1 MDHKDNLLGILKTL
15 YKWKKAIIFTCLLAG
30 IGRPI
35 IVLLLPVYFKASTT
49 FIVASPD
56 QAKPEILFSQGNL
69 EPELFGNTNDID
81 RVLTIAE
88 SNELIDFLIDSFQ
101 LYQHYDID
109 PDGAKAAYYVKQ
121 VFFDMYDIKKT
132 KRDALRLEMED
143 KDPERAAGM
152 ARSAREKIGEITQR
166 ILKQSQKKTIDA
178 FEHDIKAKEKYL
190 KIIGDSLAALRD
202 TFGIYNQDAQ
212 TEEITAQLGKAES
225 DLTFNRAKLDL
236 LQTKGGAKR
245 DTIRNVQARVAGLE
259 EEVKY
264 LKTKLRRF
272 NAGMVPVSI
281 VERQYF
287 EANVSLGAVQEKLK
301 QYETAYQ
308 SPISTLLIIEDAD
321 VPIIKSRPKRT
332 ITVLACTMIAFI
344 FSVIGVLL
352 FDAYKEINWREI
364 FTEQ

>member
-15 YKWKKAIIFTCLLAG
+15 YKWKKAIIVTCLLAG
-30 IGRPI
+30 IGSSI

-109 PDGAKAAYYVKQ
+109 PDGPKAAYYVKQ
-121 VFFDMYDIKKT
+121 VFFDLYDIKKT
-132 KRDALRLEMED
+132 KRDALQLNMED
-143 KDPERAAGM
+143 RDPERAASM
-152 ARSAREKIGEITQR
+152 AKAAREKIGQITQR

-178 FEHDIKAKEKYL
+178 YQNDIRSKEKYL
-190 KIIGDSLAALRD
+190 KVMGDSLATLRD
-202 TFGIYNQDAQ
+202 SFGIYNQDAQ

-225 DLTFNRAKLDL
+225 KLTFNKAKLEL
-236 LQTKGGAKR
+236 LQTKRNAR
-245 DTIRNVQARVAGLE
+245 PDTLRNVQARVAGLE
-259 EEVKY
+259 EEVVF
-264 LKTKLRRF
+264 LKSKLKRF

-287 EANVSLGAVQEKLK
+287 EANLSLGAVQEKLK

-308 SPISTLLIIEDAD
+308 SPIYTLLVIEDAD

-332 ITVLACTMIAFI
+332 ITVLASTMVAFI
-344 FSVIGVLL
+344 FSIIGVLL

-364 FTEQ
+364 FTDK

>member
-15 YKWKKAIIFTCLLAG
+15 YKWKKAIIVTCLLAG
-30 IGRPI
+30 IGSSI
-35 IVLLLPVYFKASTT
+35 IVLLLPVYYKASTT

-101 LYQHYDID
+101 LYQHYDIN
-109 PDGAKAAYYVKQ
+109 PDGPKAAYYVKQ
-121 VFFDMYDIKKT
+121 VFFDLYDIKKT
-132 KRDALRLEMED
+132 KRDALQLEMED
-143 KDPERAAGM
+143 EDPERAAGI
-152 ARSAREKIGEITQR
+152 ARAAREKIGDITQR

-178 FEHDIKAKEKYL
+178 YYNDIRSKEKYL
-190 KIIGDSLAALRD
+190 KIIGDSLAMLRD
-202 TFGIYNQDAQ
+202 SFGIYNQDAQ
-212 TEEITAQLGKAES
+212 TEGITAQLGKAES
-225 DLTFNRAKLDL
+225 NLTFNKAKLNL
-236 LQTKGGAKR
+236 LETQRGFNR
-245 DTIRNVQARVAGLE
+245 DTVRNVQARVAGLE
-259 EEVKY
+259 EEVTY
-264 LKTKLRRF
+264 LKGKLKKF
-272 NAGMVPVSI
+272 NSGMVPVAI

-308 SPISTLLIIEDAD
+308 SPISTLLIIEEAD

-332 ITVLACTMIAFI
+332 ITVLVSTLIAFI

-352 FDAYKEINWREI
+352 LDAYKEINWREI
-364 FTEQ
+364 FTDK